1 MVRCGRLPGSSS
13 IASAV
18 STEASNPAAAQA
30 DPAAYQPARVEA
42 AAQAFWDAT
51 RAFEVVEDP
60 SREKYYCL
68 SMLPYPSGA
77 LHVGHVRNYTIGDVI
92 SRYQRMIGRN
102 VLQPMGWD
110 AFGLPAEN
118 AAIRNHTAPAR
129 WTYANIEHMRA
140 QLKAMGYAIDWSRE
154 FATCRP
160 DYYVHEQRM
169 FVRLMKQGLA
179 YRRNSVVN
187 WDPVDQTVLANEQVI
202 DGRGWRTGAPV
213 EKREIPQWFLRI
225 TDYAQELLDGLD
237 TLDGWPEPV
246 KTMQRNWIGRS
257 EGLEIHFDV
266 DGESDPLAVYTTRPD
281 TLMGV
286 TFISIAGEHPLA
298 QKAARGNPELAAFL
312 EDLRHGG
319 VSEAEL
325 ETQEKRGMATG
336 LWAIHPLT
344 GEDLPIY
351 VANFVL
357 MGYGTGAVMAV
368 PAHDQRDWE
377 FAAAYGLPVRPVIVP
392 DGVRDALREIGHDVA
407 VDADPFQAALEGGH
421 VDAFDTG
428 AAVRMVRD
436 YLDGIQQQGAF
447 TGRGTLVNSGEYSG
461 LDFDA
466 AFTALATRLE
476 ADGRGGRRVNF
487 RLRDWGVSRQRYWGC
502 PIPVIYCDRCGAVPV
517 PEDQLPVV
525 LPEHVEFSGVRS
537 PIKADP
543 EWRKTLCPQ
552 CGGGAERETDTFDTF
567 MESSWYYARYTSPG
581 AAGQVDEARANYWLP
596 VDQYIGGIEHA
607 ILHLLYFRFYHKLL
621 RDQGLVHSD
630 EPAKRLLTQGM
641 VVADTYYREQGT
653 GNREWINPADVEV
666 SRDDKGHVTGAV
678 LKADGKPVSIGGI
691 EKMSKSKN
699 NGVDPQALVDRF
711 GADTVRLFSM
721 FAAPPEQSLEWSEAG
736 VEGMARF
743 LRRFWRVVVEH
754 AAQPDHPAVDPA
766 ALTPAQKAMRRHLH
780 EAIQKVG
787 DDYGRR
793 HSFNTA
799 IAALMELLNHVT
811 RFDDMSGQGRAVR
824 HEALE
829 AMVLL
834 LNPVTPH
841 ACHALWQVLGHPE
854 TLLEDVAFPR
864 ADPAALVRDSVTLA
878 VQVNGKLRGTI
889 EAAPDAAREAV
900 EAAALA
906 EPNVARFLDG
916 QVVRK
921 VIVVPGK
928 IVNIVAAG

>member
-1 MVRCGRLPGSSS
+1 V
-13 IASAV
+13 SAEP
-18 STEASNPAAAQA
+18 SAYDPQAIEPAAQS
-30 DPAAYQPARVEA
+30 
-42 AAQAFWDAT
+42 FWAT
-51 RAFEVVEDP
+51 SRAFEVKEDDP
-60 SREKYYCL
+60 RPKYYCL

-92 SRYQRMIGRN
+92 SRYKRMTGHN

-118 AAIRNHTAPAR
+118 AAIKNKTAPAK

-140 QLKAMGYAIDWSRE
+140 QLQAMGYAIDWSRE

-169 FVRLMKQGLA
+169 FVRLMKKGIA
-179 YRRNSVVN
+179 YRKNSVVN

-202 DGRGWRTGAPV
+202 DGRGWRTGALV

-225 TDYAQELLDGLD
+225 TDYAQQLLDGLD
-237 TLDGWPEPV
+237 ALPGWPDSV

-257 EGLEIHFDV
+257 EGLEIRFEVAGGHP
-266 DGESDPLAVYTTRPD
+266 PLTVFTTRPD

-286 TFISIAGEHPLA
+286 TFVSIAGEHPLA
-298 QKAARGNPELAAFL
+298 IEAAKQDPRLAAFL
-312 EDLRHGG
+312 AELRHGG

-325 ETQEKRGMATG
+325 ETQEKRGIDTG
-336 LWAIHPLT
+336 LRAIHPLS
-344 GEDLPIY
+344 GEEVPVW

-368 PAHDQRDWE
+368 PGHDERDFE
-377 FAAAYGLPVRPVIVP
+377 FAHKYGLPIKQVIAIRTP
-392 DGVRDALREIGHDVA
+392 LPPHLAPGLAYDASTWKDWYS
-407 VDADPFQAALEGGH
+407 DKSNAA
-421 VDAFDTG
+421 A
-428 AAVRMVRD
+428 MC
-436 YLDGIQQQGAF
+436 
-447 TGRGTLVNSGEYSG
+447 VNSGE
-461 LDFDA
+461 LDGKNYRQAFD
-466 AFTALATRLE
+466 FLAEKLARE
-476 ADGRGGRRVNF
+476 GIGERRVNF

-502 PIPVIYCDRCGAVPV
+502 PIPVVYCDACGAVPV
-517 PEDQLPVV
+517 PEDQLPVL
-525 LPEHVEFSGVRS
+525 LPENVEDAFASGDVHS
-537 PIKADP
+537 PIKSDP
-543 EWRKTLCPQ
+543 QWRKTTCPQ
-552 CGGGAERETDTFDTF
+552 CGKPAERETDTFDTF

-581 AAGQVDEARANYWLP
+581 AADMVDARAKHWLP

-621 RDQGLVHSD
+621 RDQGLVGSD
-630 EPAKRLLTQGM
+630 EPATNLLTQGM
-641 VVADTYYREQGT
+641 VIAETYYRDNANGSKD
-653 GNREWINPADVEV
+653 WINPADVSV
-666 SRDDKGHVTGAV
+666 QRDERGHIVGAT
-678 LKADGKPVSIGGI
+678 LKADGKPVSIGGT

-699 NGVDPQALVDRF
+699 NGVDPQAMVEKY

-721 FAAPPEQSLEWSEAG
+721 FAAPPEQSLEWNEAG

-743 LRRFWRVVVEH
+743 LRRFWREVTTH
-754 AAQPDHPAVDPA
+754 ASQPDHPEVDA
-766 ALTPAQKAMRRHLH
+766 ATLDAGQKALRRQLH
-780 EAIQKVG
+780 ETIQKVG

-799 IAALMELLNHVT
+799 IAALMELLNHVAK
-811 RFDDMSGQGRAVR
+811 FGDASDQGRAVR
-824 HEALE
+824 HEALQ

-841 ACHALWQVLGHPE
+841 VSHALWQVLGHPE
-854 TLLEDVAFPR
+854 TLLEDVPFPR
-864 ADPAALVRDSVTLA
+864 ADPAALVRDALTLA

-889 EAAPDAAREAV
+889 EVAPDAPREAV

-906 EPNVARFLDG
+906 EPNVAKFIEG
-916 QVVRK
+916 QAVKK

-928 IVNIVAAG
+928 IVNIVVAG